1 MDKDLRIVVSVEE
14 KEARSALDRLKQ
26 AVTDLKEGAAKGGQK
41 WIQSLADVSAALS
54 LAQQGFSALSAAA
67 QAFYSSAIAQNLE
80 LERLILSSATAIA
93 GTSQVFRD
101 GFEITEPL
109 QKIQALTGEVEKAFE
124 YIREE
129 TFKLSGVTSND
140 VIPLFEV
147 LASQISTVGG
157 GIQDAA
163 DLAVKFAAG
172 LSVIGIPLSQARQEI
187 NSIVSGTINANSQLA
202 KTLGITNEQVR
213 QWKAQGTAIEEINS
227 RLQVFLSGN
236 ELQAKTLAGITSN
249 IQELVQEFFRLM
261 GAPLVEPLVD
271 GFRRVYDLL
280 LANRE
285 TLREIA
291 SAVGERLGTAFRFVV
306 DLVEQVGRKLG
317 TALQDALARFDVGK
331 IEQLLADLGQFAS
344 VVVQGL
350 AEVGSWVVRLTGEL
364 LPPLINT
371 VADLVRITAEGFQ
384 GLIDLAAVLG
394 GGLTKQQVD
403 ALDAATQLAQEFGK
417 LVDSVVDGSGLA
429 EGSLEQFRA
438 KLENLAAQG
447 ALTAKDVEFYNQ
459 ALERL
464 EQRNQEVASSTEEA
478 ELSLRS
484 MQQALLDA
492 QAAAQVYKETVEQ
505 INLEALEQQLELQQ
519 QIAQGDLVNA
529 QEIAAAKLKIERET
543 TQAILDAAKEKL
555 QVLLQDEQANAEAIM
570 KVKTEI
576 AKQEL
581 KLAEQIQKEKE
592 TQLQAEVEQV
602 RLAANERQRALE
614 QEQDLLRV
622 RKEAIQDSL
631 AAADRE
637 AKVAQATQ
645 SLRDQALQS
654 ELELARLAAQRAE
667 GTTAITEA
675 TQRLAALQ
683 QQAAEIQRQKQ
694 LEELKRTREL
704 IELRHQGSL
713 VELELQQRSV
723 QARLE
728 GIQAEIQALKTREQV
743 IGSLSDLDKD
753 RLRTLEAQANSL
765 QTSLRLLAENRQQ
778 LEQQREAELRVL
790 ELRQQQVQAL
800 AQQQNTLLS
809 LNQLLDQQRTYLNAV
824 RVAQEAQLASAR
836 AAIEVQRTLGE
847 ADRYRAQALQQQID
861 ALRRQNETLGESE
874 ERRRRLGS
882 LEQELARV
890 QAQQAVQQAELAAQ
904 QEQIELRR
912 LEHQRQILEVQRQ
925 QTAELI
931 RKLEA
936 EGQSAAAE
944 RERLENL
951 RSQTAELN
959 RQIDAQRRVVEE
971 SRRAAEEARRATEQ
985 IKQAAAA
992 TWEIGTGLGR
1002 AGEAFLT
1009 LRLDFGGF
1017 AKGFREIVQ
1026 SLGIDLDQF
1035 RTKAE
1040 IVGVSTKDMFAM
1052 GFSAASQFEEGVRRI
1067 FNQLSA
1073 SAESLRMSMVNFS
1086 KGGPWFAD
1094 LNARIRPLLQVY
1106 EDMKV
1111 RVERLLEVERTRV
1124 SVLQQQIQALNGQV
1138 SKLQLAS
1145 ELVSAQ
1151 AQLLDTQIQ
1160 KAKERGASEAEINA
1174 LLAQR
1179 EQKMREAQVLQAKM
1193 NELKAQE
1200 KVLELEIA
1208 LARERAI
1215 NANSK
1220 QAALLQQQ
1228 LEIARQIVATYS
1240 QIRQEV
1246 ESGTAK
1252 AKPPAGAPALSGS
1265 GIPSGAGGRLGI
1277 PMARGGPFKA
1287 GDLLQV
1293 GDNPDGTPNA
1303 TTEWIRLSAPGT
1315 VLTSAESV
1323 KVVDRQQPPPG
1334 FNDGRIVA
1342 GLGKLQD
1349 LLRAALSVP
1358 PASPGMPVTGG
1369 MSLRDFVLANT

>member
-1 MDKDLRIVVSVEE
+1 MEKDLRIVVSVEE
-14 KEARSALDRLKQ
+14 KEARSALERLKQ

-41 WIQSLADVSAALS
+41 WIQSLADVSAALN

-80 LERLILSSATAIA
+80 LERLVLSSATAIA

-109 QKIQALTGEVEKAFE
+109 QKIQALTGEVQKAFD

-147 LASQISTVGG
+147 LASKISSVGG

-163 DLAVKFAAG
+163 DLSVKFAAG
-172 LSVIGIPLSQARQEI
+172 LSVIGVPLAQARQEI
-187 NSIVSGTINANSQLA
+187 NSIISGTIDANSKLA

-213 QWKAQGTAIEEINS
+213 QWKAQGTVIDEVNS
-227 RLQVFLSGN
+227 RLQVFLAGN
-236 ELQAKTLAGITSN
+236 ELQAKTLSGIASN
-249 IQELVQEFFRLM
+249 IQELAQEFMRLM

-271 GFRRVYDLL
+271 GFRRVYELL

-291 SAVGERLGTAFRFVV
+291 TAVGERLGAAFRFVV
-306 DLVEQVGRKLG
+306 DLTEQVGTKLG
-317 TALQDALARFDVGK
+317 TALQDALAKFDLGK
-331 IEQLLADLGQFAS
+331 LEQLMVDLGQFAA
-344 VVVQGL
+344 VAVQGL
-350 AEVGSWVVRLTGEL
+350 AEVGSWVIRLTGEL

-371 VADLVRITAEGFQ
+371 VADLVRTTAEGFQ
-384 GLIDLAAVLG
+384 GLIDLAAVLS

-417 LVDSVVDGSGLA
+417 LVNSVVDGSGLA
-429 EGSLEQFRA
+429 EGSLEQFHT
-438 KLENLAAQG
+438 KLEALASQG
-447 ALTAKDVEFYNQ
+447 VLTAQDVEFYNQ

-464 EQRNQEVASSTEEA
+464 EQRNQELVSSTGEA
-478 ELSLRS
+478 EISLRS
-484 MQQALLDA
+484 MQAALLDA
-492 QAAAQVYKETVEQ
+492 QAAAEAYKETVAQ
-505 INLEALEQQLELQQ
+505 VNLQSLEQQLELQQ
-519 QIAQGDLVNA
+519 RIAQGELVNA
-529 QEIAAAKLKIERET
+529 QEIAAARLKIERET
-543 TQAILDAAKEKL
+543 TQAILAAAKERL
-555 QVLLQDEQANAEAIM
+555 QVLLQDEEGNAKAILE
-570 KVKTEI
+570 VKTEI

-592 TQLQAEVEQV
+592 AQLQAEVEQIKLV
-602 RLAANERQRALE
+602 ANERQRALE
-614 QEQDLLRV
+614 QEQNLLQV
-622 RKEAIQDSL
+622 RKEAIQDAL
-631 AAADRE
+631 AAADQE
-637 AKVAQATQ
+637 AKVAQAAQ
-645 SLRDQALQS
+645 ALRDQALQS
-654 ELELARLAAQRAE
+654 ELELARLAVQRAQ
-667 GTTAITEA
+667 GTTAIVDA
-675 TQRLAALQ
+675 TQQLADLQ
-683 QQAAEIQRQKQ
+683 QQAAEAQRQKQ
-694 LEELKRTREL
+694 LEELERTREL

-713 VELELQQRSV
+713 VELELQQRSI
-723 QARLE
+723 QSRLE
-728 GIQAEIQALKTREQV
+728 GLQAEIQALKEREQV
-743 IGSLSDLDKD
+743 VGSLSDVERD
-753 RLRTLEAQANSL
+753 RLQALEAQAGSLRTSL
-765 QTSLRLLAENRQQ
+765 QLLTENRQQ
-778 LEQQREAELRVL
+778 LERQREAELQVL
-790 ELRQQQVQAL
+790 DLRQQQVQAL
-800 AQQQNTLLS
+800 AQQQNTLAS
-809 LNQLLDQQRTYLNAV
+809 LNQLLDQQRAYLDAI
-824 RVAQEAQLASAR
+824 RAAQEAQMASAR

-847 ADRYRAQALQQQID
+847 ADRYRIQALQQQIEI
-861 ALRRQNETLGESE
+861 LRRQNETLGESE

-890 QAQQAVQQAELAAQ
+890 QAQQAVRQAELAAQ

-912 LEHQRQILEVQRQ
+912 LENQRRILEVQRQ
-925 QTAELI
+925 QTEELI
-931 RKLEA
+931 RRLQLEGQSVEAEQRKLEA
-936 EGQSAAAE
+936 
-944 RERLENL
+944 L
-951 RSQTAELN
+951 RSQTVELG
-959 RQIDAQRRVVEE
+959 RQIEAQRQV
-971 SRRAAEEARRATEQ
+971 AEEARRTAEQ
-985 IKQAAAA
+985 VKQAAAA
-992 TWEIGTGLGR
+992 ARDFSSGAQQASQAFGVTTANVADFSAATQQLRSVIQTLGV
-1002 AGEAFLT
+1002 
-1009 LRLDFGGF
+1009 DFDQIK
-1017 AKGFREIVQ
+1017 AKA
-1026 SLGIDLDQF
+1026 D
-1035 RTKAE
+1035 AA
-1040 IVGVSTKDMFAM
+1040 GVSMKDMFAL
-1052 GFSAASQFEEGVRRI
+1052 GFAGASPLSEEAKQAQQI
-1067 FNQLSA
+1067 FNQLTVSA
-1073 SAESLRMSMVNFS
+1073 AKLQGSLMQNIQFTDAYVARVNS
-1086 KGGPWFAD
+1086 LLKVYDD
-1094 LNARIRPLLQVY
+1094 LKARA
-1106 EDMKV
+1106 
-1111 RVERLLEVERTRV
+1111 ERLLEVEKNRIP
-1124 SVLQQQIQALNGQV
+1124 VLREQIQALSQQAGQ
-1138 SKLQLAS
+1138 LQLAS

-1151 AQLLDTQIQ
+1151 AKLIDIQIQ
-1160 KAKERGASEAEINA
+1160 RAKERGASEAEINA

-1246 ESGTAK
+1246 ESGTR
-1252 AKPPAGAPALSGS
+1252 KPTSVSMGTPSLSGG
-1265 GIPSGAGGRLGI
+1265 GIPGGNRGSLGI

-1293 GDNPDGTPNA
+1293 GDNPDGTPNP

-1323 KVVDRQQPPPG
+1323 KVVDRQQPLPE

-1358 PASPGMPVTGG
+1358 PVSPGMPSVGG

>member
-1 MDKDLRIVVSVEE
+1 MEKDLRIVVSVEE
-14 KEARSALDRLKQ
+14 KEARSALERLKQ

-101 GFEITEPL
+101 GIEITEPL
-109 QKIQALTGEVEKAFE
+109 QKIQTLTGEVEKAFE

-147 LASQISTVGG
+147 LASKISSVGG

-172 LSVIGIPLSQARQEI
+172 LSVVGIPLAQARQEI
-187 NSIVSGTINANSQLA
+187 NSIISGTIDANSTLA

-213 QWKAQGTAIEEINS
+213 QWKTQGTLIEEVNS
-227 RLQVFLSGN
+227 RLQVFLAGN
-236 ELQAKTLAGITSN
+236 ELQAKTLNGITSN
-249 IQELVQEFFRLM
+249 IQELVQEFLRLM

-291 SAVGERLGTAFRFVV
+291 TAVGERLGAAFRFVV
-306 DLVEQVGRKLG
+306 DLTEQVGRKLG
-317 TALQDALARFDVGK
+317 TALQDALARFDLGK
-331 IEQLLADLGQFAS
+331 IEQLMADLGQFAA
-344 VVVQGL
+344 VAVQGL

-371 VADLVRITAEGFQ
+371 VADLVRTTAEGFQ
-384 GLIDLAAVLG
+384 AMIDLAAVLG

-403 ALDAATQLAQEFGK
+403 ALDAATQLAQEFGR

-429 EGSLEQFRA
+429 EGSLEQFRS
-438 KLENLAAQG
+438 KLESLAAQG
-447 ALTAKDVEFYNQ
+447 ALTTKDVEFYSQ

-464 EQRNQEVASSTEEA
+464 EQRNQELASSTGEA

-484 MQQALLDA
+484 MQAALLDA
-492 QAAAQVYKETVEQ
+492 QAAAEIYKETVAQ
-505 INLEALEQQLELQQ
+505 INLQALEQQLELQQ
-519 QIAQGDLVNA
+519 RINQGELVNA
-529 QEIAAAKLKIERET
+529 QEIAAAKLRIEQET
-543 TQAILDAAKEKL
+543 TQAILTAAKERL
-555 QVLLQDEQANAEAIM
+555 QVLLQDEQANAKAIQE
-570 KVKTEI
+570 VKTEI
-576 AKQEL
+576 AKLEL

-592 TQLQAEVEQV
+592 AQLQAEAEQI

-622 RKEAIQDSL
+622 RKEAIQDAL
-631 AAADRE
+631 AAAEQE
-637 AKVAQATQ
+637 AKVAQAAQ
-645 SLRDQALQS
+645 ALRDQALQS
-654 ELELARLAAQRAE
+654 ELELARLAVQRAE

-675 TQRLAALQ
+675 TKQLAALQ
-683 QQAAEIQRQKQ
+683 QQAAESQKQKQ
-694 LEELKRTREL
+694 LEELEKTRDL

-723 QARLE
+723 QARLD
-728 GIQAEIQALKTREQV
+728 GIQAEIQALKVREQV
-743 IGSLSDLDKD
+743 IGSLSDLERD
-753 RLRTLEAQANSL
+753 RLQALEAQAGSLRTSL
-765 QTSLRLLAENRQQ
+765 QLLTENRQQ
-778 LEQQREAELRVL
+778 MEQQREAELRVL
-790 ELRQQQVQAL
+790 ELKKQQVQAL
-800 AQQQNTLLS
+800 AQQQNTLAS
-809 LNQLLDQQRTYLNAV
+809 LNQLLSQQKAYLDAV
-824 RVAQEAQLASAR
+824 RAAQEAQLASAR
-836 AAIEVQRTLGE
+836 AALEVQRALGE
-847 ADRYRAQALQQQID
+847 ADGYRAKALQQQIE

-882 LEQELARV
+882 LEQELARL
-890 QAQQAVQQAELAAQ
+890 QAQQAVRQAELAAQ
-904 QEQIELRR
+904 QEQIELQR
-912 LEHQRQILEVQRQ
+912 LENQRKILEMQRQ
-925 QTAELI
+925 QTEELI
-931 RKLEA
+931 RALQA
-936 EGQSAAAE
+936 AGQSAEAE
-944 RERLENL
+944 RERLEAL
-951 RSQTAELN
+951 RNQTVELD
-959 RQIDAQRRVVEE
+959 RQIEAQRRVAEE
-971 SRRAAEEARRATEQ
+971 SRRAAEEARRASEQ

-992 TWEIGTGLGR
+992 TLDIGTGLGR
-1002 AGEAFLT
+1002 AGESFLT

-1026 SLGIDLDQF
+1026 SLGLELEQL
-1035 RTKAE
+1035 RTRAE
-1040 IVGVSTKDMFAM
+1040 AVGVSTKDMFAL
-1052 GFSAASQFEEGVRRI
+1052 GFSGASQFEQGVRKI
-1067 FNQLSA
+1067 FDQLSA
-1073 SAESLRMSMVNFS
+1073 SAESLRSSMVAFS

-1094 LNARIRPLLQVY
+1094 LNARIRPLVQVY
-1106 EDMKV
+1106 DDLKS

-1124 SVLQQQIQALNGQV
+1124 SVLQEQAQALSRQAGQ
-1138 SKLQLAS
+1138 LQLAS

-1151 AQLLDTQIQ
+1151 ARLLDIQIQ

-1179 EQKMREAQVLQAKM
+1179 EQKMREAQALQAKM

-1228 LEIARQIVATYS
+1228 LEVARQIAATYS

-1246 ESGTAK
+1246 EG
-1252 AKPPAGAPALSGS
+1252 GARRTGASTGIPALSGS
-1265 GIPSGAGGRLGI
+1265 GIPTGAGGSLGI

-1287 GDLLQV
+1287 GELLQV
-1293 GDNPDGTPNA
+1293 GDNPDGTPNP

-1315 VLTSAESV
+1315 VLTTAESV

-1358 PASPGMPVTGG
+1358 PVSPGMPSVGG

>member
-1 MDKDLRIVVSVEE
+1 MEKDLRIVVSVEE
-14 KEARSALDRLKQ
+14 KEARSALDRLRQ
-26 AVTDLKEGAAKGGQK
+26 AVTDLKEEAAKGGQK

-147 LASQISTVGG
+147 LAAQISTVGG

-291 SAVGERLGTAFRFVV
+291 TAVGERLGAAFRFVV
-306 DLVEQVGRKLG
+306 DLTEQVGRKLG
-317 TALQDALARFDVGK
+317 TALQDALSRFDLGK
-331 IEQLLADLGQFAS
+331 LEQLMVDLGQFAA
-344 VVVQGL
+344 VAVQGL

-364 LPPLINT
+364 LPPLINA
-371 VADLVRITAEGFQ
+371 VADLVRTTAEGFQ
-384 GLIDLAAVLG
+384 GLIDLAAVLS

-403 ALDAATQLAQEFGK
+403 ALDAATQLAQEFGR
-417 LVDSVVDGSGLA
+417 LVDSVVGGSGLA

-809 LNQLLDQQRTYLNAV
+809 LNQLLDQQRAYLNAV

-890 QAQQAVQQAELAAQ
+890 QAQQAVRHAELAAQ

-985 IKQAAAA
+985 IKQAAAS

-1026 SLGIDLDQF
+1026 SLGIDLD
-1035 RTKAE
+1035 RLRAKADLA
-1040 IVGVSTKDMFAM
+1040 GVSTKDLFAM
-1052 GFSAASQFEEGVRRI
+1052 GLSSATQFEEGIRKV

-1073 SAESLRMSMVNFS
+1073 TTESLRASMANF
-1086 KGGPWFAD
+1086 GPWFAD
-1094 LNARIRPLLQVY
+1094 LNERIRPLLQIY
-1106 EDMKV
+1106 EDLKA

-1124 SVLQQQIQALNGQV
+1124 AALQQQAQALERQAGQ
-1138 SKLQLAS
+1138 LQLAS

-1151 AQLLDTQIQ
+1151 AKLLDVQIQ
-1160 KAKERGASEAEINA
+1160 KAKERGATEEEINA

-1179 EQKMREAQVLQAKM
+1179 EQKMREAQALQAKM

-1208 LARERAI
+1208 LARERAV
-1215 NANSK
+1215 NAGSK

-1228 LEIARQIVATYS
+1228 LDIARQIVATYS
-1240 QIRQEV
+1240 QIRQEI
-1246 ESGTAK
+1246 EGKTTRT
-1252 AKPPAGAPALSGS
+1252 PAGTPQGSGS
-1265 GIPSGAGGRLGI
+1265 VGIPTNAAARLGI
-1277 PMARGGPFKA
+1277 PMARGGPFRA

-1315 VLTSAESV
+1315 VLTSADHV
-1323 KVVDRQQPPPG
+1323 KVVDKPQSFPQ

>member
-1 MDKDLRIVVSVEE
+1 MEKDLRIVVSVEE

-26 AVTDLKEGAAKGGQK
+26 AVTEVKEGAVKGGQK

-54 LAQQGFSALSAAA
+54 LAQQGFAALSAAA

-147 LASQISTVGG
+147 LASQISNVGG

-172 LSVIGIPLSQARQEI
+172 LSVVGVPLYQARQEI
-187 NSIVSGTINANSQLA
+187 NSILTGTIDINSTLA

-213 QWKAQGTAIEEINS
+213 QWKAQGTVVEELNA

-271 GFRRVYDLL
+271 GFRRVYELL

-285 TLREIA
+285 ALREIA

-331 IEQLLADLGQFAS
+331 IEQLLADLGQFAA

-429 EGSLEQFRA
+429 EGSLEQFRS
-438 KLENLAAQG
+438 KLEDLASQG
-447 ALTAKDVEFYNQ
+447 VLTAKDVEFYNQ

-464 EQRNQEVASSTEEA
+464 EQRNLELARSTEEGA
-478 ELSLRS
+478 LSLRS
-484 MQQALLDA
+484 MQAALLDA
-492 QAAAQVYKETVEQ
+492 QAAAEIYKETVGEV
-505 INLEALEQQLELQQ
+505 NLKALEQQLELQQ
-519 QIAQGDLVNA
+519 RINQGELVNA
-529 QEIAAAKLKIERET
+529 QEIAAAKLRIERET
-543 TQAILDAAKEKL
+543 NQAILEAAKERLK
-555 QVLLQDEQANAEAIM
+555 VLLQDEQANAKAIQE
-570 KVKTEI
+570 VKTEI
-576 AKQEL
+576 AKLEL

-592 TQLQAEVEQV
+592 TQLQAEIE
-602 RLAANERQRALE
+602 RIKLAASERQQALE
-614 QEQDLLRV
+614 REQNLLQV
-622 RKEAIQDSL
+622 RKEAIKDAL
-631 AAADRE
+631 TAAE
-637 AKVAQATQ
+637 QETKVAQAAQ
-645 SLRDQALQS
+645 ALRDQALQS
-654 ELELARLAAQRAE
+654 ELELARLAVQRAE

-683 QQAAEIQRQKQ
+683 QQAAEAQRQKQ
-694 LEELKRTREL
+694 LEELERTREL

-713 VELELQQRSV
+713 VELELQQRSI

-728 GIQAEIQALKTREQV
+728 GIQAEIQALKEREQV
-743 IGSLSDLDKD
+743 IGSLSDLDRD
-753 RLRTLEAQANSL
+753 RLQTLEAQAESLRTSL
-765 QTSLRLLAENRQQ
+765 QLLNENRQQ
-778 LEQQREAELRVL
+778 LKRQREAELQVL
-790 ELRQQQVQAL
+790 DLRQQQVQAL
-800 AQQQNTLLS
+800 AQQQSTLLS
-809 LNQLLDQQRTYLNAV
+809 LNQLLDQQRAFLSAV
-824 RVAQEAQLASAR
+824 RVTQEAQLASMR
-836 AAIEVQRTLGE
+836 SAIEVQRTLGE
-847 ADRYRAQALQQQID
+847 ADRYRIQALQQQIE

-882 LEQELARV
+882 LEQELARLQV
-890 QAQQAVQQAELAAQ
+890 QQAVRQAELAAQ

-912 LEHQRQILEVQRQ
+912 LENQRKILEVQRQ
-925 QTAELI
+925 QTEELIKRLELEGRSAEAERARLEALRAQTAELERQIAAKQQAAEAAQRLAEQI
-931 RKLEA
+931 RQSASASRDLGSAVAQTSQEIKVQFVKVA
-936 EGQSAAAE
+936 NFEGIARQLRSVIQELGVDFDQIKAAAE
-944 RERLENL
+944 R
-951 RSQTAELN
+951 A
-959 RQIDAQRRVVEE
+959 
-971 SRRAAEEARRATEQ
+971 
-985 IKQAAAA
+985 
-992 TWEIGTGLGR
+992 GLSMR
-1002 AGEAFLT
+1002 
-1009 LRLDFGGF
+1009 
-1017 AKGFREIVQ
+1017 
-1026 SLGIDLDQF
+1026 
-1035 RTKAE
+1035 
-1040 IVGVSTKDMFAM
+1040 DMFAL
-1052 GFSAASQFEEGVRRI
+1052 GLEGAYPVSAELKRIREIYASLKASAHELEATLWQGVRFTEAYEIR
-1067 FNQLSA
+1067 
-1073 SAESLRMSMVNFS
+1073 
-1086 KGGPWFAD
+1086 
-1094 LNARIRPLLQVY
+1094 LNSFLKLY
-1106 EDMKV
+1106 EDLIE
-1111 RVERLLEVERTRV
+1111 RAQRLLEVERDLIP
-1124 SVLQQQIQALNGQV
+1124 VLRQHIQELSRQSEIIQLN
-1138 SKLQLAS
+1138 S

-1151 AQLLDTQIQ
+1151 AKLIDIQIR
-1160 KAKERGASEAEINA
+1160 KAKERGASEAEINV
-1174 LLAQR
+1174 LLEQR
-1179 EQKMREAQVLQAKM
+1179 QKKMKEAEILQARL

-1200 KVLELEIA
+1200 RVLELEIA
-1208 LARERAI
+1208 LARERAV
-1215 NANSK
+1215 NATS
-1220 QAALLQQQ
+1220 QQTRLLEEQ
-1228 LEIARQIVATYS
+1228 LAISREIADTYS
-1240 QIRQEV
+1240 KIRQELEDSYPEAATNV
-1246 ESGTAK
+1246 SSK
-1252 AKPPAGAPALSGS
+1252 VS
-1265 GIPSGAGGRLGI
+1265 GGRSATPPPPRPKI
-1277 PMARGGPFKA
+1277 RSMARGGPFKA
-1287 GDLLQV
+1287 GEILQV
-1293 GDNPDGTPNA
+1293 GDNPDGTPNP

-1315 VLTSAESV
+1315 VLTTADSI
-1323 KVVDRQQPPPG
+1323 KVIDRQQPASQ

-1342 GLGKLQD
+1342 GLNKLQD

-1358 PASPGMPVTGG
+1358 PVSPGMPPTGG

>member
-41 WIQSLADVSAALS
+41 WLQSLADVSAALS

-109 QKIQALTGEVEKAFE
+109 QKIQTLTGEVEKAFE

-147 LASQISTVGG
+147 LASRISSVGG

-172 LSVIGIPLSQARQEI
+172 LSVIGIPLSQARQEVG
-187 NSIVSGTINANSQLA
+187 SILAGTIDANSQLA

-213 QWKAQGTAIEEINS
+213 QWKAQGTLIEEVNS

-271 GFRRVYDLL
+271 GFRRVYELL

-285 TLREIA
+285 ALREIA
-291 SAVGERLGTAFRFVV
+291 SAVGERLGAAFRFVV
-306 DLVEQVGRKLG
+306 DLTEQVGRKLG
-317 TALQDALARFDVGK
+317 TALQDALARFDLGK
-331 IEQLLADLGQFAS
+331 LEQLMADLGQFAS
-344 VVVQGL
+344 VAVQGL
-350 AEVGSWVVRLTGEL
+350 AEVGSWVIRLTGEL
-364 LPPLINT
+364 LPPLINV
-371 VADLVRITAEGFQ
+371 VADLVRTTAEGFQ

-394 GGLTKQQVD
+394 GGLTKSQVD

-438 KLENLAAQG
+438 KLEDLARQG
-447 ALTAKDVEFYNQ
+447 VLTAQDVEFYNQ

-464 EQRNQEVASSTEEA
+464 DSRNQELARSTGESEI
-478 ELSLRS
+478 SLRS
-484 MQQALLDA
+484 MQAALLDA
-492 QAAAQVYKETVEQ
+492 QAAAEIYKETVAEV
-505 INLEALEQQLELQQ
+505 NLEALQQQLELQQ
-519 QIAQGDLVNA
+519 QINQGELVNA
-529 QEIAAAKLKIERET
+529 QEIAAAKLRIEREAN
-543 TQAILDAAKEKL
+543 QAILEAAKERLK
-555 QVLLQDEQANAEAIM
+555 VLLQDEQANAKAIQE
-570 KVKTEI
+570 VKTEI
-576 AKQEL
+576 AKLEL

-592 TQLQAEVEQV
+592 TQLQAEVEQIKLV
-602 RLAANERQRALE
+602 ANERQRALE
-614 QEQDLLRV
+614 REQNLLQV
-622 RKEAIQDSL
+622 RKEAIKDTL
-631 AAADRE
+631 AAADQE
-637 AKVAQATQ
+637 AKIAQAAQ
-645 SLRDQALQS
+645 ALRDQALQS
-654 ELELARLAAQRAE
+654 ELELARLAVQRAE

-683 QQAAEIQRQKQ
+683 QQAAEAQRQKQ
-694 LEELKRTREL
+694 LEELERTREL

-728 GIQAEIQALKTREQV
+728 GIQAEIQALQAREQV
-743 IGSLSDLDKD
+743 IGSLSDLDRD
-753 RLRTLEAQANSL
+753 RLQTLEAQAESLRTSL
-765 QTSLRLLAENRQQ
+765 QLLAESRQQ
-778 LEQQREAELRVL
+778 LERQREAELQVL
-790 ELRQQQVQAL
+790 DLRRQQVQAL
-800 AQQQNTLLS
+800 AQQQSTLLS
-809 LNQLLDQQRTYLNAV
+809 LNQLLDQQRAYLNAV
-824 RVAQEAQLASAR
+824 RVAQEAQLASMR
-836 AAIEVQRTLGE
+836 SAIEVQRTLGE
-847 ADRYRAQALQQQID
+847 ADRYRIQALQQQIE

-874 ERRRRLGS
+874 ERKRRLGS

-890 QAQQAVQQAELAAQ
+890 QAQQAVRQAEIAAQ
-904 QEQIELRR
+904 QEQLELRR
-912 LEHQRQILEVQRQ
+912 LENQRKILEIQRQ
-925 QTAELI
+925 QTEELI
-931 RKLEA
+931 RRLELEGRSAEIERAKLEA
-936 EGQSAAAE
+936 
-944 RERLENL
+944 L
-951 RSQTAELN
+951 RAQTAELD
-959 RQIDAQRRVVEE
+959 RQIAAQRQ
-971 SRRAAEEARRATEQ
+971 AAEAARQVAEQ
-985 IKQAAAA
+985 TKQAASASKEAA
-992 TWEIGTGLGR
+992 AAAEKKSQAFGVSIVRVANFDAAARSLRSTIQQLGVDFDQIKEAAQR
-1002 AGEAFLT
+1002 A
-1009 LRLDFGGF
+1009 
-1017 AKGFREIVQ
+1017 
-1026 SLGIDLDQF
+1026 SLGM
-1035 RTKAE
+1035 R
-1040 IVGVSTKDMFAM
+1040 DMFKLGLEGAYPVSEELKKIRDIYASLKT
-1052 GFSAASQFEEGVRRI
+1052 SAYSLKATLWQGVQFTEAYKIRLNSFLEVYD
-1067 FNQLSA
+1067 
-1073 SAESLRMSMVNFS
+1073 
-1086 KGGPWFAD
+1086 D
-1094 LNARIRPLLQVY
+1094 LIKRAQ
-1106 EDMKV
+1106 
-1111 RVERLLEVERTRV
+1111 RLLEVERDRIP
-1124 SVLQQQIQALNGQV
+1124 VLQEQIQALGRQAGQ
-1138 SKLQLAS
+1138 LQLAS

-1151 AQLLDTQIQ
+1151 ARLIDIQIQ

-1228 LEIARQIVATYS
+1228 LEVARQIVATYS

-1246 ESGTAK
+1246 ESGIAK
-1252 AKPPAGAPALSGS
+1252 ARPPAGAPALSGS
-1265 GIPSGAGGRLGI
+1265 GIPSGVGGRLGI

-1287 GDLLQV
+1287 GTILQV

-1358 PASPGMPVTGG
+1358 PVSPGMPPVGG
-1369 MSLRDFVLANT
+1369 LSLRDFVLANT

>member
-26 AVTDLKEGAAKGGQK
+26 AVTDLQEGAAKGGQK

-101 GFEITEPL
+101 GIEITEPL
-109 QKIQALTGEVEKAFE
+109 QKIQALTGEVQKAFD

-147 LASQISTVGG
+147 LASKISSVGG

-163 DLAVKFAAG
+163 DLSVKFAAG
-172 LSVIGIPLSQARQEI
+172 LSVIGVPLAQARQEI
-187 NSIVSGTINANSQLA
+187 NSIISGTIDANSALA

-213 QWKAQGTAIEEINS
+213 QWKTQGTLIEEVNS
-227 RLQVFLSGN
+227 RLQVFLAGN
-236 ELQAKTLAGITSN
+236 ELQAKTLDGITSN
-249 IQELVQEFFRLM
+249 IRELVQEFFRLM

-285 TLREIA
+285 ALREIA
-291 SAVGERLGTAFRFVV
+291 TAVGERLGAAFRFVV
-306 DLVEQVGRKLG
+306 GVVEQIGSKLG
-317 TALQDALARFDVGK
+317 TALQDALARFDLGK
-331 IEQLLADLGQFAS
+331 LEQLMADLGQFAAAAA
-344 VVVQGL
+344 QGL
-350 AEVGSWVVRLTGEL
+350 AEVGSWVIRLSGEL

-371 VADLVRITAEGFQ
+371 VADLVRTTAEGFQ

-394 GGLTKQQVD
+394 GGLTKSQVD

-417 LVDSVVDGSGLA
+417 LVDSVVGGSRLA

-438 KLENLAAQG
+438 KLEDLAAQG

-464 EQRNQEVASSTEEA
+464 EQRNQELASSTGEA

-519 QIAQGDLVNA
+519 KINQGELVNA
-529 QEIAAAKLKIERET
+529 QEIAAAKLRIERET
-543 TQAILDAAKEKL
+543 TQAILDAAKERLK
-555 QVLLQDEQANAEAIM
+555 VLLQDEQANAEAIM

-576 AKQEL
+576 AKLEL

-592 TQLQAEVEQV
+592 NQLQAEIEKIK
-602 RLAANERQRALE
+602 LASNERQRALE

-631 AAADRE
+631 AAAERE
-637 AKVAQATQ
+637 AKAAQAAQ
-645 SLRDQALQS
+645 LLRDQAIRFEQ
-654 ELELARLAAQRAE
+654 ELARLAVQRAQ
-667 GTTAITEA
+667 GTTAIVDA
-675 TQRLAALQ
+675 TQQLATIQ
-683 QQAAEIQRQKQ
+683 RQAAEAQRQKQ
-694 LEELKRTREL
+694 LEEIERTREL

-728 GIQAEIQALKTREQV
+728 GIQAEIQALKEREAV
-743 IGSLSDLDKD
+743 VGSLSDMERD
-753 RLRTLEAQANSL
+753 RLQTLEAQADSL

-790 ELRQQQVQAL
+790 ELRQQQVQTL
-800 AQQQNTLLS
+800 AQQQNTLTS
-809 LNQLLDQQRTYLNAV
+809 LNQLLDQQRAYLDAI
-824 RVAQEAQLASAR
+824 RVAQETQLASAR

-847 ADRYRAQALQQQID
+847 ADRYRIQALQQQIEI
-861 ALRRQNETLGESE
+861 LRRQNETLGESE

-882 LEQELARV
+882 LEQELARLQV
-890 QAQQAVQQAELAAQ
+890 QQAVRQAEIAAQ
-904 QEQIELRR
+904 QEQLELRR
-912 LEHQRQILEVQRQ
+912 LENQRKILEVQRH
-925 QTAELI
+925 QTEELI
-931 RKLEA
+931 RRLELEGRSAEIERAKLEA
-936 EGQSAAAE
+936 
-944 RERLENL
+944 L
-951 RSQTAELN
+951 RAQTAELN
-959 RQIDAQRRVVEE
+959 RQIAAQRQVAE
-971 SRRAAEEARRATEQ
+971 AAQQAAEQ
-985 IKQAAAA
+985 IKQAATAAREFSSAAGQASQAFGVTSVNVANFSAA
-992 TWEIGTGLGR
+992 TQQLRSVIQTLGV
-1002 AGEAFLT
+1002 
-1009 LRLDFGGF
+1009 DFDQIK
-1017 AKGFREIVQ
+1017 AK
-1026 SLGIDLDQF
+1026 
-1035 RTKAE
+1035 ANAA
-1040 IVGVSTKDMFAM
+1040 GVSMKDMFAL
-1052 GFSAASQFEEGVRRI
+1052 GFAGASPLSEEAKQIQKILDQITVSAAKLQGTLNQGIQFTEAYKTR
-1067 FNQLSA
+1067 
-1073 SAESLRMSMVNFS
+1073 
-1086 KGGPWFAD
+1086 
-1094 LNARIRPLLQVY
+1094 LNSLLQVY
-1106 EDMKV
+1106 DDL
-1111 RVERLLEVERTRV
+1111 RARAQRLLEVERERIP
-1124 SVLQQQIQALNGQV
+1124 VLREQIQALGRQAGQ
-1138 SKLQLAS
+1138 LQLAS

-1151 AQLLDTQIQ
+1151 AKLIDIQIQ

-1252 AKPPAGAPALSGS
+1252 ARPPAGAPALSGS

-1277 PMARGGPFKA
+1277 PMARGGPFRA
-1287 GDLLQV
+1287 GELLQV
-1293 GDNPDGTPNA
+1293 GDNPDGTPNR

-1315 VLTSAESV
+1315 VLTSADSI
-1323 KVVDRQQPPPG
+1323 KVVDRQQPAPS

>member
-1 MDKDLRIVVSVEE
+1 MEKDLRIVVSVEE

-101 GFEITEPL
+101 GIEITEPL
-109 QKIQALTGEVEKAFE
+109 QKIQTLTGEVEKAFE

-291 SAVGERLGTAFRFVV
+291 SAVGERLGAAFRFVV
-306 DLVEQVGRKLG
+306 DLTEQVGRKLG
-317 TALQDALARFDVGK
+317 TALQDALSRFDMNK
-331 IEQLLADLGQFAS
+331 LEQLMSDLGQFAA
-344 VVVQGL
+344 VAVQGL

-364 LPPLINT
+364 LPPLINV
-371 VADLVRITAEGFQ
+371 VADLVRTTAEGFQ
-384 GLIDLAAVLG
+384 GLIDLAAVLS

-417 LVDSVVDGSGLA
+417 LVDSVVGGSVLA

-438 KLENLAAQG
+438 KLEDLASQG
-447 ALTAKDVEFYNQ
+447 VLTTQDVEFYNQ

-464 EQRNQEVASSTEEA
+464 EQRNQELARSTGESEI
-478 ELSLRS
+478 SLRS
-484 MQQALLDA
+484 MQAAMLDA
-492 QAAAQVYKETVEQ
+492 QAAAEIYKETVAKV
-505 INLEALEQQLELQQ
+505 NLESLQQQLELQQ
-519 QIAQGDLVNA
+519 QIAQGELVNA
-529 QEIAAAKLKIERET
+529 QEIAATKLRIERET
-543 TQAILDAAKEKL
+543 SQAILEAAKQRL
-555 QVLLQDEQANAEAIM
+555 QVLLQDEQANAKAIQE
-570 KVKTEI
+570 VRTEI
-576 AKQEL
+576 AKLEL

-592 TQLQAEVEQV
+592 TQLQAEIEQIK
-602 RLAANERQRALE
+602 LAANERQRALE
-614 QEQDLLRV
+614 QEQNLLQV
-622 RKEAIQDSL
+622 RKEAIQDAL
-631 AAADRE
+631 AAADQE
-637 AKVAQATQ
+637 AKIAQAAQ
-645 SLRDQALQS
+645 ALRDQALQS
-654 ELELARLAAQRAE
+654 ELELARLAVQRAE

-683 QQAAEIQRQKQ
+683 QQAAEVQRQKQ

-713 VELELQQRSV
+713 VELELQQRSIQV
-723 QARLE
+723 RLE
-728 GIQAEIQALKTREQV
+728 GIQAEIQALKERERV
-743 IGSLSDLDKD
+743 IGSLSDLDRD
-753 RLRTLEAQANSL
+753 RLQTLEAQAGSLRTSL
-765 QTSLRLLAENRQQ
+765 QLLAENRQQ

-790 ELRQQQVQAL
+790 DLRREQVQAL
-800 AQQQNTLLS
+800 AQQQSTLIS
-809 LNQLLDQQRTYLNAV
+809 LNQLLEQQRAYLNAV
-824 RVAQEAQLASAR
+824 RAAQEAQLASAR
-836 AAIEVQRTLGE
+836 AALDVQRTLGE
-847 ADRYRAQALQQQID
+847 ADRYRAQALQQQIE

-874 ERRRRLGS
+874 ERRKRLGS

-890 QAQQAVQQAELAAQ
+890 QAQQAVRQAEIAAQ
-904 QEQIELRR
+904 QEQLELRR
-912 LEHQRQILEVQRQ
+912 LENQRQILEVQRQ

-944 RERLENL
+944 KEKLENL

-992 TWEIGTGLGR
+992 TLDIGTGLGR

-1017 AKGFREIVQ
+1017 AKSFREIVQ
-1026 SLGIDLDQF
+1026 SLGVDLDHL
-1035 RTKAE
+1035 RAKAD
-1040 IVGVSTKDMFAM
+1040 IAGVSTKDLFAM
-1052 GFSAASQFEEGVRRI
+1052 GLSSASQFEEGVKRV

-1073 SAESLRMSMVNFS
+1073 SAESLRASMVIF
-1086 KGGPWFAD
+1086 GQGPWFAD
-1094 LNARIRPLLQVY
+1094 LNARIRPLVQVY
-1106 EDMKV
+1106 EELKS

-1124 SVLQQQIQALNGQV
+1124 AALQQQAQSLERQVGQ
-1138 SKLQLAS
+1138 LQLAS

-1151 AQLLDTQIQ
+1151 AKLVDIQIQ
-1160 KAKERGASEAEINA
+1160 KAKERGASESEINA
-1174 LLAQR
+1174 LLTQR
-1179 EQKMREAQVLQAKM
+1179 EQKMREAEALQARM
-1193 NELKAQE
+1193 NELKAKE

-1220 QAALLQQQ
+1220 QAAILQQQ
-1228 LEIARQIVATYS
+1228 LDIARQIVATYS
-1240 QIRQEV
+1240 QVRQEI
-1246 ESGTAK
+1246 ERQTRTT
-1252 AKPPAGAPALSGS
+1252 GASTGSPALSGS
-1265 GIPSGAGGRLGI
+1265 GIPSGAGGSLGI
-1277 PMARGGPFKA
+1277 PMARGGPFRA
-1287 GDLLQV
+1287 GELLQV
-1293 GDNPDGTPNA
+1293 GDNPDGTPNP

-1323 KVVDRQQPPPG
+1323 KVVDRQQPLLG

-1349 LLRAALSVP
+1349 LLRASLSVP
-1358 PASPGMPVTGG
+1358 PVSPGMPPVGG
-1369 MSLRDFVLANT
+1369 LSLRDFVLANT

>member
-26 AVTDLKEGAAKGGQK
+26 AVSELKEGAVKGGQK
-41 WIQSLADVSAALS
+41 WIQSLADVSAALN
-54 LAQQGFSALSAAA
+54 LAQQGFAALSAAA

-109 QKIQALTGEVEKAFE
+109 QKIQALTGEVQKAFD

-147 LASQISTVGG
+147 LASQISNVGG

-172 LSVIGIPLSQARQEI
+172 LSVIGVPLSQARQEI
-187 NSIVSGTINANSQLA
+187 NSIITGTIDVNSQLA
-202 KTLGITNEQVR
+202 KTLGISNEQVR
-213 QWKAQGTAIEEINS
+213 QWKAQGRLIDEINS

-249 IQELVQEFFRLM
+249 IQEIVQEFLRLM
-261 GAPLVEPLVD
+261 GKPLVEPLVD

-285 TLREIA
+285 TLQQIA
-291 SAVGERLGTAFRFVV
+291 NAVGERLGAAFRFVLGV
-306 DLVEQVGRKLG
+306 VEQVGSKLG
-317 TALQDALARFDVGK
+317 TALQDALSKFDLGK
-331 IEQLLADLGQFAS
+331 LEQLLTDLGQFAA
-344 VVVQGL
+344 VVAQGL
-350 AEVGSWVVRLTGEL
+350 AEVGSWIIRLSGEL
-364 LPPLINT
+364 LPPLINA
-371 VADLVRITAEGFQ
+371 VADLVRTTAEGFQ
-384 GLIDLAAVLG
+384 GLIDLAAVLS

-438 KLENLAAQG
+438 KLQDLAAQG
-447 ALTAKDVEFYNQ
+447 ALTTQDVEFYNQ

-464 EQRNQEVASSTEEA
+464 EQRNQELASSTEKGT
-478 ELSLRS
+478 LSLRS
-484 MQQALLDA
+484 MQAALIDA
-492 QAAAQVYKETVEQ
+492 QAAAEIYKETVAQ
-505 INLEALEQQLELQQ
+505 VNLKALEQQLELQQ
-519 QIAQGDLVNA
+519 RINQGELVNA
-529 QEIAAAKLKIERET
+529 QEIAAAKLRIERET
-543 TQAILDAAKEKL
+543 NQAVLDAAKERLK
-555 QVLLQDEQANAEAIM
+555 VLLQDEQANAKAILEA
-570 KVKTEI
+570 KTEI
-576 AKQEL
+576 AKLEL

-592 TQLQAEVEQV
+592 TQLQAEIEQIK
-602 RLAANERQRALE
+602 LAASERQRALE
-614 QEQDLLRV
+614 REQDLLRV

-631 AAADRE
+631 AAAEQETKIAR
-637 AKVAQATQ
+637 AAQE
-645 SLRDQALQS
+645 LRDQAIRFEQ
-654 ELELARLAAQRAE
+654 ELARLAVQRAQ
-667 GTTAITEA
+667 GTTAIVDA
-675 TQRLAALQ
+675 TQRLANIQ
-683 QQAAEIQRQKQ
+683 QQAAEAQRQKQ
-694 LEELKRTREL
+694 LEELERTREL

-713 VELELQQRSV
+713 VELELQQRSI

-728 GIQAEIQALKTREQV
+728 GIQAEIQALKEREQV
-743 IGSLSDLDKD
+743 IGSLSDVERD
-753 RLRTLEAQANSL
+753 RLQTLEAQADSL
-765 QTSLRLLAENRQQ
+765 QTSLRLLTENRQQ

-790 ELRQQQVQAL
+790 ELRQQQVQTL
-800 AQQQNTLLS
+800 AQQQNTLAS
-809 LNQLLDQQRTYLNAV
+809 LNQLLDQQRAYLDAI

-847 ADRYRAQALQQQID
+847 ADRYRIQSLQQQIEF
-861 ALRRQNETLGESE
+861 LRRQNETLGESE

-882 LEQELARV
+882 LEQELTKL
-890 QAQQAVQQAELAAQ
+890 QTQQAVRQAELAAQ
-904 QEQIELRR
+904 KEQIELRR
-912 LEHQRQILEVQRQ
+912 LENQRRILEVLRQQTEELIRRLQLEGQSVEAEQRKLEALRA
-925 QTAELI
+925 QTAEL
-931 RKLEA
+931 E
-936 EGQSAAAE
+936 
-944 RERLENL
+944 
-951 RSQTAELN
+951 
-959 RQIDAQRRVVEE
+959 RQIEAQRRV
-971 SRRAAEEARRATEQ
+971 AEEARRAAEQ

-992 TWEIGTGLGR
+992 SLSLSSG
-1002 AGEAFLT
+1002 AQQASQAFGVT
-1009 LRLDFGGF
+1009 
-1017 AKGFREIVQ
+1017 IVRVTNFYGIARQLSGVIQ
-1026 SLGIDLDQF
+1026 SLGVDFDQIKE
-1035 RTKAE
+1035 KARSA
-1040 IVGVSTKDMFAM
+1040 GVNIKDMFAL
-1052 GFSAASQFEEGVRRI
+1052 GLAGARSLSEETKQVEGILNRLTVSAA
-1067 FNQLSA
+1067 QLKGTLIQNVKFTDA
-1073 SAESLRMSMVNFS
+1073 YVTRLNSLLKVYD
-1086 KGGPWFAD
+1086 D
-1094 LNARIRPLLQVY
+1094 LKARA
-1106 EDMKV
+1106 
-1111 RVERLLEVERTRV
+1111 ERLLEVEKNRIP
-1124 SVLQQQIQALNGQV
+1124 VLREQIQALGQQAGQ
-1138 SKLQLAS
+1138 LQLAS

-1151 AQLLDTQIQ
+1151 AKLLDIQIQ
-1160 KAKERGASEAEINA
+1160 KAKERGASEEEINA

-1179 EQKMREAQVLQAKM
+1179 EQKMREAQALQAKI

-1228 LEIARQIVATYS
+1228 LDIARQIVATYS

-1246 ESGTAK
+1246 ESEITKARPTA
-1252 AKPPAGAPALSGS
+1252 
-1265 GIPSGAGGRLGI
+1265 GIPSLSSSRNPTGTGGSLGI

-1287 GDLLQV
+1287 GQLLQV

-1315 VLTSAESV
+1315 VLTSADSV
-1323 KVVDRQQPPPG
+1323 KVIDRQQPPPG

-1342 GLGKLQD
+1342 GLNKLQD

-1358 PASPGMPVTGG
+1358 PVSPGMPPVGG